1 MPENT
6 PDNINEIEIDIVT
19 LDGKL
24 QRLVDALDVIKDRQ
38 EQMALDISK
47 IKEAVYNPDQGL
59 YARIRALESWKNTS
73 TRLTWIIVTSLAG
86 LGTATIWN
94 MVIGQCN
101 FKNRYTLYSLRSTHI
116 SNQLLLGIS
125 VNKVAKNVGTSMAM
139 IQATYDR
146 LSSRYSIDELGFFKD
161 TKVSTKEEDQLY

>member
-94 MVIGQCN
+94 MVIGQ
-101 FKNRYTLYSLRSTHI
+101 
-116 SNQLLLGIS
+116 
-125 VNKVAKNVGTSMAM
+125 
-139 IQATYDR
+139 
-146 LSSRYSIDELGFFKD
+146 
-161 TKVSTKEEDQLY
+161 